1 MNSLVSQTW
10 KYTWRGMRN
19 AFFVFLEVSVV
30 LFLAFATIFAYVY
43 YHSPEAG
50 ALVTRAQPQTSII
63 YDKTGEHILY
73 KIHGEENRKVIS
85 HEEIPDNIRIATI
98 AAEDDGF
105 YHHIGIDPLGIIRA
119 ARENIAS
126 NEKAQGGSTITQQ
139 LVRNAFLTRE
149 KTYDRKFKEVVM
161 SIKLEQ
167 TYEKDEILDFYLN
180 EVPYGSNAYG
190 IESAAQIYFGKDA
203 GDLTLDEAALIAS
216 LPKATTYYSPY
227 GTHTDL
233 LEARQKFILARVAEL
248 GLADEQEVTKALETD
263 TLAKI
268 IPFVEEID
276 APHFVFYVREYLEKE
291 YGRDAVEQGGFQVYT
306 TLDYDMQKR
315 AEEILRDK
323 KDHLKKYGA
332 SNASLVALDPRTGG
346 VLAMVG
352 SVDYFD
358 QAIDGEVNVSLRERQ
373 PGSSFKPVA
382 YAAAFEKGFQPE
394 TMLFD
399 VRTNFGR
406 DGSGKAYI
414 PQNYDGSYHGL
425 VSMRKALAGS
435 LNIPAVKTLYLAGI
449 DDTIDLAERL
459 GITTFKDRNRY
470 GLALVLG
477 GGEVTLLEETGA
489 FGVFANDG
497 IRHAPNPIQKI
508 IGEDGVFYERAD
520 EVGERALDHEVARRI
535 NSILSDNKAR
545 AYVFGTNSPLTVP
558 DRTVAAKTG
567 TTQDYHDAWTV
578 GYTPSLAVGIWAG
591 NNDNTAMRA
600 GSAGTYVAA
609 PIWNAFM
616 KQELEMREDE
626 SFMDYIPYKTNK
638 PFIVGNASG
647 ASAYYDKKTGEQI
660 SEEKLRKTS
669 KKKLEKRYDLQQHS
683 ILYYVD
689 KDDPLASQEPNFRD
703 PMLPLWDKSLHE
715 PIEDLDK
722 TENPFEAYE

>member
-1 MNSLVSQTW
+1 MNSMVAQTW
-10 KYTWRGMRN
+10 KRTRRGIRSVL
-19 AFFVFLEVSVV
+19 FVFIEVTVV
-30 LFLAFATIFAYVY
+30 FFLAFATVFAYVY
-43 YHSPEAG
+43 YNSPEAD

-73 KIHGEENRKVIS
+73 KIHGEENRRVIT
-85 HEEIPDNIRIATI
+85 HDEIPDNIRIATI
-98 AAEDDGF
+98 AAEDDDF
-105 YHHIGIDPLGIIRA
+105 YKHIGIDPLGIMRA

-126 NEKAQGGSTITQQ
+126 NERAQGGSTITQQ

-167 TYEKDEILDFYLN
+167 SYEKDEILDFYLN

-190 IESAAQIYFGKDA
+190 IESAAQIYFGKNA
-203 GDLTLDEAALIAS
+203 QDLTLDEAALISS

-227 GTHTDL
+227 GSHTDL
-233 LEARQKFILARVAEL
+233 LDARQKFILGRIAEL
-248 GLADEQEVTKALETD
+248 GLASEEEVKKALETD
-263 TLAKI
+263 TLAKVV
-268 IPFVEEID
+268 PFKEEID

-291 YGRDAVEQGGFQVYT
+291 YGRDAVEQGGFHVYT

-315 AEEILRDK
+315 AEQILTDK

-332 SNASLVALDPRTGG
+332 TNASLVALDPRSGDI
-346 VLAMVG
+346 LAMVG

-358 QAIDGEVNVSLRERQ
+358 QAIDGEVNVALRERQ

-399 VRTNFGR
+399 VRTNFGK

-414 PQNYDGSYHGL
+414 PQNYDGGYHGL

-459 GITTFKDRNRY
+459 GISTFKDRNRY

-497 IRHAPNPIQKI
+497 IRHAPNPIQKV
-508 IGEDGVFYERAD
+508 IGEDGIFYERAD
-520 EVGERALDHEVARRI
+520 EVGERALGHEVARRI

-545 AYVFGTNSPLTVP
+545 AYVFGTTSPLTVP
-558 DRTVAAKTG
+558 NRTVAAKTG

-578 GYTPSLAVGIWAG
+578 GYTPSLAVGVWAG

-626 SFMDYIPYKTNK
+626 SFEEYTPYKTDK
-638 PFIVGNASG
+638 PFIVGNANGS
-647 ASAYYDKKTGEQI
+647 SAYYDKKTGEQI

-669 KKKLEKRYDLQQHS
+669 KKKLEKRYDLKQHS

-689 KDDPLASQEPNFRD
+689 KDDPLGSQDPNFRD

-722 TENPFEAYE
+722 AENPFEIYE